1 LTPVRDL
8 LSYRPEH
15 FLLFSPEVYFSLFAD
30 GNARPLALAG
40 SLGSA
45 GLILA
50 AVLMTRTAAAV
61 RLAGLA
67 LALAWTC
74 VAIDYFAG
82 RYQQINWAAV
92 YLVPVA
98 AVAAL
103 GFAVIAAAGGRGA
116 AHDRPSGWG
125 ARVARHMGVALAVYA
140 VLLHPFVPLLTG
152 RPLAEAELVS
162 LAPDPTA
169 ILSLGFVLATQ
180 PNAWP
185 GLLLAAPLL
194 LLVISSATLAT
205 MRAPEAAVPLAAVVL
220 GVLALIMQRRGGR
233 ETQAHPFG

>member
-1 LTPVRDL
+1 MRDL

-30 GNARPLALAG
+30 GNAQPLVLAI
-40 SLGSA
+40 SLAIA
-45 GLILA
+45 GMILA
-50 AVLMTRTAAAV
+50 AVLVTRTAAAV
-61 RLAGLA
+61 RLAALA
-67 LALAWTC
+67 LAIAWTC

-92 YLVPVA
+92 YLVPIA
-98 AVAAL
+98 AVAAI

-116 AHDRPSGWG
+116 ARDCPSRWG
-125 ARVARHMGVALAVYA
+125 ERVARHVGVALAVYA

-152 RPLAEAELVS
+152 RPLAEGELVA

-180 PNAWP
+180 PNARP

-205 MRAPEAAVPLAAVVL
+205 MRASEAAVPLAALVL
-220 GVLALIMQRRGGR
+220 GVLGLFMCRRGRR
-233 ETQAHPFG
+233 ETTPTHSGRA